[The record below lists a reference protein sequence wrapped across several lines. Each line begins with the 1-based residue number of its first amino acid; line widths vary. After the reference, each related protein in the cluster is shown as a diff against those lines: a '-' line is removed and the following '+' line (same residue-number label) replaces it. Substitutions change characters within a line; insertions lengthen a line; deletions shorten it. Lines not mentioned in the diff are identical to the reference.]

1 MSSNRP
7 HKGNEKEKEKIEI
20 TNKERAPLT
29 KIKTGKETLIRVW
42 VGGKNNIIYATE

>member
-29 KIKTGKETLIRVW
+29 KIKTEERNPNQCL
-42 VGGKNNIIYATE
+42 GGKNNIIYAIE